1 MVPLP
6 NAHPHRELPMNPRSI
21 PRVLAPV
28 TALLIV
34 LISAG
39 GCGNLPTSP
48 DPEAAS
54 PTEKSEQPQQMLLG
68 DKKGMG
74 ME

>member
-6 NAHPHRELPMNPRSI
+6 NAHPHRELPMNPTAIS
-21 PRVLAPV
+21 RVLAPV

-34 LISAG
+34 LISTG

-48 DPEAAS
+48 DPEDD
-54 PTEKSEQPQQMLLG
+54 PTANSEQPQHVLLG
-68 DKKGMG
+68 DKKGIG
-74 ME
+74 TE

>member
-1 MVPLP
+1 VVPLP
-6 NAHPHRELPMNPRSI
+6 NAHPHRELPMNARAI
-21 PRVLAPV
+21 LRALAPL

-39 GCGNLPTSP
+39 GCVNLPTSP
-48 DPEAAS
+48 DPEAAG
-54 PTEKSEQPQQMLLG
+54 PTAKSEQPQHVLAG

>member
-6 NAHPHRELPMNPRSI
+6 NAHPHRELPMNPRAIS
-21 PRVLAPV
+21 RVLGPV

-48 DPEAAS
+48 DPEVD
-54 PTEKSEQPQQMLLG
+54 PTEKSEQQVLLG
-68 DKKGMG
+68 DKQGIG
-74 ME
+74 TE

>member
-6 NAHPHRELPMNPRSI
+6 NAHPHRELPMNPRAIS
-21 PRVLAPV
+21 RVLAPV

-34 LISAG
+34 LISTG

-48 DPEAAS
+48 DAEAAA
-54 PTEKSEQPQQMLLG
+54 TAKSEQPQQVLLG
-68 DKKGMG
+68 DKQGIG
-74 ME
+74 TE